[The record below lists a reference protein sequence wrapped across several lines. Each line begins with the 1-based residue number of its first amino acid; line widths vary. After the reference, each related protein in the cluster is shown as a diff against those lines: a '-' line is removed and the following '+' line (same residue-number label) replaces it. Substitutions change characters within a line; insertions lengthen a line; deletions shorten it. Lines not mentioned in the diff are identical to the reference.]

1 MHSPDHSTKGTPSA
15 LGGTLPQW
23 PLTAG
28 EYVVSG
34 SVSSPSRGAF
44 HLSLT
49 VLVHYRSL
57 TVFSLGEWSPPLPT
71 RLHVSRGTQDASPP
85 SPPDGY
91 GILTLSD
98 RSFQSVPLGRVSI
111 LLVLQPR
118 DLAQRP
124 RFGLL
129 PFRSPLLRESR
140 LISVRRATEMFQ
152 FTHCLLTCLWI
163 QQVVSSHHT
172 GWVAPFGYSGLLA
185 CMQLPLNVS
194 PVSASF
200 FSRQHLGIHLVLCL
214 ACSRWLRSRVFT
226 HPWSVSPLLP
236 SCCLNAQQN

>member
-1 MHSPDHSTKGTPSA
+1 MRLLQTRLPCGSPALTQVNQATPMHSPDHSTKGTPSA

-57 TVFSLGEWSPPLPT
+57 TVFSLGEWSPLLPT
-71 RLHVSRGTQDASPP
+71 RLHVSRGTQDPSLP

-91 GILTLSD
+91 GIVTLSD
-98 RSFQSVPLGRVSI
+98 RSFQSVPLRRVGF

-118 DLAQRP
+118 DLACETSVWAP
-124 RFGLL
+124 PVSLATTPG
-129 PFRSPLLRESR
+129 
-140 LISVRRATEMFQ
+140 ISVDF
-152 FTHCLLTCLWI
+152 C
-163 QQVVSSHHT
+163 SS
-172 GWVAPFGYSGLLA
+172 GY
-185 CMQLPLNVS
+185 
-194 PVSASF
+194 
-200 FSRQHLGIHLVLCL
+200 
-214 ACSRWLRSRVFT
+214 
-226 HPWSVSPLLP
+226 
-236 SCCLNAQQN
+236 